1 MHWPRAKPVWHKH
14 NAQRPTQETFMP
26 PSRKGLVLADGSGT
40 RLHTATLAI
49 SKQLLLAYDKPMI
62 YHPLCM

>member
-1 MHWPRAKPVWHKH
+1 
-14 NAQRPTQETFMP
+14 MP

-49 SKQLLLAYDKPMI
+49 SKQLLPQSALHSK
-62 YHPLCM
+62 HLCRP

>member
-14 NAQRPTQETFMP
+14 NAQRPP
-26 PSRKGLVLADGSGT
+26 PGDVHAPSRKGLVLAGGSGT